1 MGSDLINSLHR
12 WNDGQRMIDEM
23 PIVVFKRKGITREEE
38 ITLERH

>member
-23 PIVVFKRKGITREEE
+23 PIVVFKRKGMTSEEE
-38 ITLERH
+38 ITLEQH